1 MDFYKKIL
9 ILKQSKIGFSS
20 GDKEVSGVVRL
31 EYEDG
36 TSTLSLSLINF
47 KFLER
52 GEYYCAVHLENNPL
66 EIFSLDKKP
75 TSSIKSFSSHKPYC
89 SFSVGIFAVSE
100 EGLDNEVNL
109 PLVAFAREG
118 KGASEDILS
127 QAFSIKLSEE
137 RLRKNVEGCY
147 NDEAVATENYYTL
160 EEDITKKVDLING
173 WNDEFNR
180 DEAVNKYIECEKEE
194 EKGKNQCNGI
204 SNEEDLKESKIYSGD
219 NPYYL
224 SAKNELEELFNKFP
238 KDESLSSILPNGR
251 FCKIHYAKD
260 KYYTVG
266 TVMERGEVKYI
277 CYGVPANYSPEPPKE
292 LKDYCSFVPLS
303 LFNLQGEGFWM
314 MFQDAITGECVKKE
328 EKLQS

>member
-1 MDFYKKIL
+1 MDFYKKVL
-9 ILKQSKIGFSS
+9 ILKQSKLGFSS
-20 GDKEVSGVVRL
+20 GEKEVSGVVRL

-47 KFLER
+47 MFLER
-52 GEYYCAVHLENNPL
+52 GEYYCALQLENNPL
-66 EIFSLDKKP
+66 EIFSIDKKP

-89 SFSVGIFAVSE
+89 SFSVGIFAVLGDE
-100 EGLDNEVNL
+100 IEYNPE
-109 PLVAFAREG
+109 LVAFVREG
-118 KGASEDILS
+118 NGANEEILS
-127 QAFSIKLSEE
+127 QAFRIKLTEE
-137 RLRKNVEGCY
+137 LLRENAKGCY
-147 NDEAVATENYYTL
+147 DDEAVATENYYTL

-173 WNDEFNR
+173 WKDECNR
-180 DEAVNKYIECEKEE
+180 DEIADEYIQCKKEE
-194 EKGKNQCNGI
+194 EEGESQCDCV
-204 SNEEDLKESKIYSGD
+204 SNEANLKKSKIYSGD
-219 NPYYL
+219 NPYYI

-238 KDESLSSILPNGR
+238 KDESLQSILPNGR

-266 TVMERGEVKYI
+266 TVTEGGKVRYI
-277 CYGVPANYSPEPPKE
+277 CYGVPASYSPKPPKE

-328 EKLQS
+328 EKLQN